1 MKFVVEKG
9 CDLGLA
15 FDGDSDRCLA
25 VNEKGELVNGDFII
39 LIAGLYLKEMGKLK
53 DDTIVVTVMSN
64 LGLMLAAKEL
74 GLKVSITAV
83 GDRYVLEDI
92 LLNNYSIGG
101 EQSGHVIFKD
111 FNTTG
116 DGIVTAIQLAG
127 IVKQK
132 GKTLSELA
140 SVMRML
146 PQVLVNV
153 KIPNEFKNIHEVDE
167 EVMNLIREVEESLE
181 GKGRVLI
188 RPSGTE
194 PLVRIM
200 LEGED
205 QKEIDAAAHK
215 IADLI
220 KSKIA

>member
-39 LIAGLYLKEMGKLK
+39 LIAGLYLKEVGKLK

-64 LGLMLAAKEL
+64 LGLMLAAKEM
-74 GLKVSITAV
+74 GLNVEITAV
-83 GDRYVLEDI
+83 GDRYVLENI
-92 LLNNYSIGG
+92 LENGYSIGG

-127 IVKQK
+127 IVKKK
-132 GKTLSELA
+132 GQTLSQLA

-153 KIPNEFKNIHEVDE
+153 KIPNEMKKIHETDE
-167 EVMNLIREVEESLE
+167 EVMALIREVEESLE

-205 QKEIDAAAHK
+205 QEEINQAAHK

-220 KSKIA
+220 KSRIA

>member
-132 GKTLSELA
+132 GKTLSQLA

-167 EVMNLIREVEESLE
+167 EVMDLIREVEESLE

-205 QKEIDAAAHK
+205 QDEINTAAHK

>member
-1 MKFVVEKG
+1 MKFVLEKG

-39 LIAGLYLKEMGKLK
+39 LIAGLYLKEVGKLK

-64 LGLMLAAKEL
+64 LGLMLAAKEM
-74 GLKVSITAV
+74 GLNVEITAV
-83 GDRYVLEDI
+83 GDRYVLENI
-92 LLNNYSIGG
+92 LENGYSIGG

-127 IVKQK
+127 IVKKK
-132 GKTLSELA
+132 GQTLSQLA

-153 KIPNEFKNIHEVDE
+153 KIPNEMKKIHETDE
-167 EVMNLIREVEESLE
+167 EVMALIREVEESLE

-205 QKEIDAAAHK
+205 QEEINQAAHK

-220 KSKIA
+220 KSRIA